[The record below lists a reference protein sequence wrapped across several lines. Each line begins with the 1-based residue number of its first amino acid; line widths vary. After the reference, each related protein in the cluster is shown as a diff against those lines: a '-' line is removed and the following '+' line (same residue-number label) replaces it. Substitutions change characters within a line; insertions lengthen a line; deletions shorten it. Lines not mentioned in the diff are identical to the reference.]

1 MKIAMSMLPRY
12 LVTTLLALTLSTQA
26 AADAGR
32 PKIGLVLGGGGARG
46 AAHIGVLEVLEEL
59 KIPVDCVAGTSM
71 GALIAGAYASG
82 LTPAMM
88 RKEMADADWDNM
100 FSDIPDFSEVNYRYK
115 ETLRRFIPGSELGV
129 SSDGVRFPPG
139 VVDGVKIKLFF
150 NQLVGANR
158 SERLIEKLP
167 LPISLVATDIGTGE
181 RVVMRDGSLTT
192 AMRASMSVPGM
203 LAPAIRDGRKLVD
216 GGLVDNVPIE
226 EARARCNADIVIAVN
241 VGSPLLPAESVGSLL
256 TISAQMVNI
265 LTEQNVTRSL
275 ATLKPT
281 DIYIKPDL
289 GTITATNFSRNA
301 EAADR
306 GRAAAE
312 AVRAQLAKLGIDA
325 EKYAAWREPIDRVYK
340 PKPVIDEIQI
350 AGLKRVNPAMVERQ
364 LTIKPGEQ
372 LATHNIDRD
381 VLRIYGDGFYEN
393 VDYQVLNERERNILR
408 VLPVEKSWGPDY
420 LRFALNLDTDT
431 NQGSSFGLRAA
442 YQKTWINDLGAEL
455 LATVGIGSNLG
466 AGLDFYQP
474 LDPAQRF
481 FVETAVKYDR
491 VQQNIYQDNKRIAQ
505 YLNADTA
512 FGVSLGTNFGTL
524 GQARI
529 GWLYQDRSFD
539 RDIGSSSLP
548 SNFSTSYSG
557 WNARLSLDQM
567 NRLYFPTQGWST
579 RLGYFDSSQAGYSR
593 AEVDVQGAFSLGK
606 TVFTGRANYVG
617 SPNGQ
622 LPFYN
627 PGRLGGFGNL
637 SAFARGQILGDDIT
651 YVGVRAEQ
659 IIGTFPIGLRGDMR
673 FGLLLEGAHVGTYYT
688 ETNLSNVNILNSA
701 AVYLGGETPI
711 GPAYFGYGYSTNGS
725 STVFLNIGIY

>member
-1 MKIAMSMLPRY
+1 M
-12 LVTTLLALTLSTQA
+12 
-26 AADAGR
+26 ADTGR
-32 PKIGLVLGGGGARG
+32 PKVGLVLGGGGARG

-59 KIPVDCVAGTSM
+59 KVPVDCVAGTSM

-88 RKEMADADWDNM
+88 RKEMAEADWDNM

-139 VVDGVKIKLFF
+139 VVDGIKIKLFF

-216 GGLVDNVPIE
+216 GGLVDNVPIG
-226 EARARCNADIVIAVN
+226 EARERCDADIVIAVN
-241 VGSPLLPAESVGSLL
+241 VGSPLLPADSVGSLL

-275 ATLKPT
+275 STLKPT

-289 GTITATNFSRNA
+289 GSISATNFNRNG

-312 AVRAQLAKLGIDA
+312 AVRVQLAKLSTDA
-325 EKYAAWREPIDRVYK
+325 EKYAAWRDPIDRVYK
-340 PKPVIDEIQI
+340 PKPVIDEIEV
-350 AGLKRVNPAMVERQ
+350 ASLKRVNPAMVERQ

-381 VLRIYGDGFYEN
+381 VLRIYGDGFFQS
-393 VDYQVLNERERNILR
+393 VDYQLLNERERNILR

-420 LRFALNLDTDT
+420 LRFALNLETDT

-442 YQKTWINDLGAEL
+442 YQKTWINELGGDL
-455 LATVGIGSNLG
+455 LAVVGIGSNLG
-466 AGLDFYQP
+466 AAVDFYQP
-474 LDPAQRF
+474 LDPAQHF
-481 FVETAVKYDR
+481 FVETGVKYSR
-491 VQQNIYQDNKRIAQ
+491 VQQNIYQDNKRVAQ
-505 YLNADTA
+505 YINSDSA
-512 FGVSLGTNFGTL
+512 FALSLGTNFGSL
-524 GQARI
+524 GQARL
-529 GWLYQDRSFD
+529 GWIYQDRSFD
-539 RDIGSSSLP
+539 RDIGSFSLP
-548 SNFSTSYSG
+548 DNFTTSYSG

-567 NRLYFPTQGWST
+567 NRLYFATEGWST
-579 RLGYFDSSQAGYSR
+579 RVDYFDSDQAGYSR
-593 AEVDVQGAFSLGK
+593 AEIDMQGAFSLGK
-606 TVFTGRANYVG
+606 TVITARANYVG
-617 SPNGQ
+617 SPRGQ

-627 PGRLGGFGNL
+627 AGRLGGFLNM

-651 YVGVRAEQ
+651 YAGIRAEQ

-673 FGLLLEGAHVGTYYT
+673 LGFALEGAHVGTYYS
-688 ETNLSNVNILNSA
+688 ETNLSNTSILNSTSI
-701 AVYLGGETPI
+701 YLGGETPF
-711 GPAYFGYGYSTNGS
+711 GPAYLGYGYSTSGM
-725 STVFLNIGIY
+725 STIFLNIGIQ

>member
-1 MKIAMSMLPRY
+1 MPSPLRLIA
-12 LVTTLLALTLSTQA
+12 TALLALALSSQTI
-26 AADAGR
+26 ADAGR

-88 RKEMADADWDNM
+88 RKEMAEADWDNM
-100 FSDIPDFSEVNYRYK
+100 FSDIPDFAEVNYRYK

-129 SSDGVRFPPG
+129 SSNGVSAPPG
-139 VVDGVKIKLFF
+139 VVDGIKIKLFF

-167 LPISLVATDIGTGE
+167 LPISLVATDIGNGE
-181 RVVMRDGSLTT
+181 RVVMREGNLTT
-192 AMRASMSVPGM
+192 AMRASMSVPGL
-203 LAPAIRDGRKLVD
+203 LAPITRDGRKLVD
-216 GGLVDNVPIE
+216 GGLVDNVPIA
-226 EARARCNADIVIAVN
+226 EARERCNADIVIAVN

-289 GTITATNFSRNA
+289 GTITAASFSRNA

-312 AVRAQLAKLGIDA
+312 AVRTQLARLGTDA
-325 EKYAAWREPIDRVYK
+325 TQYAAWREPIDRVYK
-340 PKPVIDEIQI
+340 PKPVIDDIQI
-350 AGLKRVNPAMVERQ
+350 ADLKRVNPAMVERQ
-364 LTIKPGEQ
+364 LSIKPGEE

-381 VLRIYGDGFYEN
+381 VLRIYGDGFYQS
-393 VDYQVLNERERNILR
+393 VDYQVLNLRDRNILR

-420 LRFALNLDTDT
+420 LRFALNLETDT
-431 NQGSSFGLRAA
+431 NQGSSFGLRGA

-466 AGLDFYQP
+466 AGLEFYQP

-481 FVETAVKYDR
+481 FVETGVKYSQT
-491 VQQNIYQDNKRIAQ
+491 QQNIYQNNNRVAQ
-505 YLNADTA
+505 YLNTDSA
-512 FGVSLGTNFGTL
+512 FGVSIGTNFGTL
-524 GQARI
+524 GQARL
-529 GWLYQDRSFD
+529 GWIYQDRSFD
-539 RDIGSSSLP
+539 RDIGSFALP
-548 SNFSTSYSG
+548 DTFSTSYSG
-557 WNARLSLDQM
+557 WNARLSLDQL
-567 NRLYFPTQGWST
+567 NRLYFATQGWAT
-579 RLGYFDSSQAGYSR
+579 RLEYFDSSDAGFSR
-593 AEVDVQGAFSLGK
+593 AEVDVQGVFSLGK
-606 TVFTGRANYVG
+606 TVISTRANYTG
-617 SPNGQ
+617 SPQGQ

-627 PGRLGGFGNL
+627 PARLGGFGNL
-637 SAFARGQILGDDIT
+637 SAFSRGQVLGDDIT

-659 IIGTFPIGLRGDMR
+659 IIGSFPVGLRGDMR
-673 FGLLLEGAHVGTYYT
+673 LGFALEGAHVGTYYT
-688 ETNLSNVNILNSA
+688 ETNLSNVDILNSA
-701 AVYLGGETPI
+701 TIYLGGETPF
-711 GPAYFGYGYSTNGS
+711 GPAFVGFGYSTNGVS
-725 STVFLNIGIY
+725 NLFLNIGIQ